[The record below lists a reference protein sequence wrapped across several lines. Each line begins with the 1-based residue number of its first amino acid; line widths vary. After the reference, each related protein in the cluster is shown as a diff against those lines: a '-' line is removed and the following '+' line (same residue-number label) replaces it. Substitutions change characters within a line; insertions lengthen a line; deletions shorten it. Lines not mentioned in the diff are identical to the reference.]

1 MIINSQAFN
10 ARGADARRIN
20 IKTAYAVNFETEEL
34 VQKAIHKLDAH
45 LHVSKFFYKVQTGVM
60 NQIKSK
66 ETLTKGE
73 AFKEKD
79 SRMVEVD
86 MSFNNTVKYDLI
98 GKIVEETGL
107 TRSTVV
113 KILTGITSS
122 CFEQFK
128 YNSEEFILKASK
140 LVNEEKATVIIQH
153 ISYNK
158 LDETFGADIFTEP
171 TMKGKLGV
179 NAMAVNQHLYDYLI
193 FDSPKTEKP
202 FAEQLDSSSEVAVYV
217 KLPKGF
223 YINTPV
229 GKYNPDWAVAFNE
242 GTGKHVYFVAETKG
256 SMSTMDLRLV
266 ENAKI
271 HCAREHFSAL
281 STEKIKY
288 DVVNSYDELLKIV
301 K

>member
-20 IKTAYAVNFETEEL
+20 IKTAYAVDFVTEEL

-45 LHVSKFFYKVQTGVM
+45 LHVSKIFYKVQTGVM

-128 YNSEEFILKASK
+128 YNPEEFILKASK
-140 LVNEEKATVIIQH
+140 LINEEKATEWIAKGAQPTDVI
-153 ISYNK
+153 K
-158 LDETFGADIFTEP
+158 RLFTNA
-171 TMKGKLGV
+171 GV
-179 NAMAVNQHLYDYLI
+179 
-193 FDSPKTEKP
+193 
-202 FAEQLDSSSEVAVYV
+202 
-217 KLPKGF
+217 
-223 YINTPV
+223 
-229 GKYNPDWAVAFNE
+229 
-242 GTGKHVYFVAETKG
+242 TK
-256 SMSTMDLRLV
+256 
-266 ENAKI
+266 
-271 HCAREHFSAL
+271 
-281 STEKIKY
+281 
-288 DVVNSYDELLKIV
+288 
-301 K
+301 